1 MRPLLR
7 GSFPPEGDEGAGA
20 PGALV
25 RGDLE
30 AASTSARRQEDW
42 PPVASVACV
51 PRTHYQTPRRHVV
64 TKFKTCGVF
73 QLIRC

>member
-51 PRTHYQTPRRHVV
+51 PRTHYQTPTVI
-64 TKFKTCGVF
+64 
-73 QLIRC
+73 L